1 MNYPVPT
8 LPFFYSN
15 ATLMEKQVLNFAL
28 LLAVGAF
35 SSAQAQ
41 FKLNANSLGAGLN
54 AAKAATLSDQAVV
67 DYTKKYVAW
76 SDANNPVAPTT
87 SPYTKRL
94 QKIVAS
100 LGTYDGMTMNYKVYL
115 VKDVNAF
122 ACADGSVRVL
132 AGLMDLLSDQEV
144 LGVIG
149 HEIGHVKHKDSRDAM
164 RTALLTSA
172 LKEGVSSQGGTAAT
186 LSNSQLGDVGSALAS
201 ASFSRSQESSAD
213 GYELLKAQKVNPWY
227 MASAFGKLQSL
238 SGGAKSSKTS
248 QLFSSHPDTEKRMVA
263 VTERAQKD
271 GFAKPTN

>member
-1 MNYPVPT
+1 MKKHFLT
-8 LPFFYSN
+8 L
-15 ATLMEKQVLNFAL
+15 ACC
-28 LLAVGAF
+28 LASGLF
-35 SSAQAQ
+35 SVAHAQ
-41 FKLNANSLGAGLN
+41 FKLNTGSLGAGLK
-54 AAKAATLSDQAVV
+54 AAKAMTLSDQAVV
-67 DYTKKYVAW
+67 DYTKEYVTW
-76 SDANNPVAPTT
+76 SDANNPVAPAT

-132 AGLMDLLSDQEV
+132 AGLMDLMNDQEI

-172 LKEGVSSQGGTAAT
+172 LKDGATSQGGTAAT
-186 LSNSQLGDVGSALAS
+186 LSGSQLGDVSQALAN

-213 GYELLKAQKVNPWY
+213 GYGYELLKAKKVNPWY
-227 MASAFGKLQSL
+227 MASAFGKLQAL
-238 SGGAKSSKTS
+238 SGGAKASKTS
-248 QLFSSHPDTEKRMVA
+248 QLFSSHPDTEKRMAV
-263 VTERAQKD
+263 VTERAEKD
-271 GFAKPTN
+271 GFPKPAK